1 MNKMSQSNKN
11 IVTQKSG
18 ASVAQSIEP
27 MSLTEI
33 AAQEHQ
39 LSLFDDAPIPSLDI
53 NNLNARPRSVK
64 SKSLTPVSRP
74 LRICI
79 AGYRSAPFGGGQG
92 IYIKYLSKALVEAGH
107 QVDVISGQPYPEVD
121 SRVNLIKLP
130 GLDLFNNGLR
140 SLRAHHLTSLTNII
154 EWTGKLTGGFSE
166 PYCFSR
172 RLYQYLKPRRAD
184 YDIIHDN
191 QCLGWGMLKLQ
202 KKGFN
207 LLTTIHHPITSD
219 LEIALNASD
228 DKWQRFFI
236 RRWYAF
242 LGMQKIVASQLD
254 HVVTVSKRSTADI
267 SKDFSIDEKNI
278 HLIYNGIDTDVFK
291 PMRSVKR
298 DPWQIMA
305 IASADQPLK
314 GLRYL
319 LLALSQLVSKYPQLN
334 LLLVSKPQE
343 KGETE
348 QLIKSLNLAKHIQ
361 FVHGVSTEALV
372 KHYAESSIAIV
383 PSVYEGFGLPAGEAM
398 ACAVPLVSTNGGALP
413 EVVGDAGVTVATKNP
428 TAMANAIEELLLNA
442 DARKRYGKLGR
453 KRIEKNFSWALA
465 AKEMTALYYKIID
478 DKQPNDNLN
487 SVKSYSDKSSSDELF
502 ETSDFPEDEAANAH
516 H

>member
-1 MNKMSQSNKN
+1 
-11 IVTQKSG
+11 
-18 ASVAQSIEP
+18 
-27 MSLTEI
+27 
-33 AAQEHQ
+33 
-39 LSLFDDAPIPSLDI
+39 
-53 NNLNARPRSVK
+53 
-64 SKSLTPVSRP
+64 
-74 LRICI
+74 
-79 AGYRSAPFGGGQG
+79 
-92 IYIKYLSKALVEAGH
+92 
-107 QVDVISGQPYPEVD
+107 
-121 SRVNLIKLP
+121 
-130 GLDLFNNGLR
+130 
-140 SLRAHHLTSLTNII
+140 
-154 EWTGKLTGGFSE
+154 
-166 PYCFSR
+166 
-172 RLYQYLKPRRAD
+172 
-184 YDIIHDN
+184 
-191 QCLGWGMLKLQ
+191 MLKLQ

-219 LEIALNASD
+219 LEIALNAND

-242 LGMQKIVASQLD
+242 LGMQKSVASQLD
-254 HVVTVSKRSTADI
+254 HVVTVSKQSTIDI
-267 SKDFSIDEKNI
+267 SNDFSIDEKNI

-291 PMRSVKR
+291 PMRGVKR
-298 DPWQIMA
+298 DPWQLMA

-343 KGETE
+343 NGETE
-348 QLIKSLNLAKHIQ
+348 KLIKSLNLAKHIQ
-361 FVHGVSTEALV
+361 FVHGISTDALV
-372 KHYAESSIAIV
+372 KHYAESSIAIA

-413 EVVGDAGVTVATKNP
+413 EVVGDAGVTVAIKDP

-465 AKEMTALYYKIID
+465 AKEMTALYYNIID
-478 DKQPNDNLN
+478 NKQPNVEL
-487 SVKSYSDKSSSDELF
+487 SSNKLPSDELF
-502 ETSDFPEDEAANAH
+502 EKSDFSEEEAANAH

>member
-1 MNKMSQSNKN
+1 
-11 IVTQKSG
+11 
-18 ASVAQSIEP
+18 
-27 MSLTEI
+27 
-33 AAQEHQ
+33 
-39 LSLFDDAPIPSLDI
+39 
-53 NNLNARPRSVK
+53 
-64 SKSLTPVSRP
+64 
-74 LRICI
+74 
-79 AGYRSAPFGGGQG
+79 
-92 IYIKYLSKALVEAGH
+92 
-107 QVDVISGQPYPEVD
+107 
-121 SRVNLIKLP
+121 
-130 GLDLFNNGLR
+130 
-140 SLRAHHLTSLTNII
+140 
-154 EWTGKLTGGFSE
+154 
-166 PYCFSR
+166 
-172 RLYQYLKPRRAD
+172 
-184 YDIIHDN
+184 
-191 QCLGWGMLKLQ
+191 
-202 KKGFN
+202 
-207 LLTTIHHPITSD
+207 
-219 LEIALNASD
+219 
-228 DKWQRFFI
+228 
-236 RRWYAF
+236 
-242 LGMQKIVASQLD
+242 
-254 HVVTVSKRSTADI
+254 
-267 SKDFSIDEKNI
+267 
-278 HLIYNGIDTDVFK
+278 
-291 PMRSVKR
+291 MRGVKR

-478 DKQPNDNLN
+478 DRQPNDNLN

-502 ETSDFPEDEAANAH
+502 ETSDFLEDEAANAH